1 MIRNLFDSQICFTAV
16 LTRLVVALSIVPV
29 LVISDIQ
36 AEGYRHHE
44 AHEHGVAG
52 LNVAIDGKNLQLEFS
67 SPAANIVGFEHHPR
81 TQEQKAAVKKAIG
94 QLKDGDALFALSRES
109 ESRLIKSDVHTDIDH
124 QGDDHHD
131 SEHSVEKKPHDQN
144 AEHHGKEQHSE
155 ADEHQRH
162 SEFKA
167 NYHFISDKP
176 NKLKHITVLL
186 FKVFPGIEHIKVQLL
201 TPKKQTAMELTAD
214 NNRLPF

>member
-1 MIRNLFDSQICFTAV
+1 MIRNLFDSRRCLTVV

-29 LVISDIQ
+29 LVISDIR

-52 LNVAIDGKNLQLEFS
+52 LNLAIDGKNLQIEFS

-81 TQEQKAAVKKAIG
+81 TQKQKAAVKKAIK
-94 QLKDGDALFALSRES
+94 QLKNGDALFILSRES
-109 ESRLIKSDVHTDIDH
+109 EGRLVKSNVHTDIDH
-124 QGDDHHD
+124 HGGNHHD
-131 SEHSVEKKPHDQN
+131 SEHSDEKNPHDQN
-144 AEHHGKEQHSE
+144 AEHHGKEPSE
-155 ADEHQRH
+155 ADENKRH

-167 NYHFISDKP
+167 NYHFICNKP
-176 NKLKHITVLL
+176 NKLKHIKVLL
-186 FKVFPGIEHIKVQLL
+186 FKVFPGIEHVEVQLL

-214 NNRLPF
+214 NNKIPF